1 MNLGVQMSPWETNF
15 TSFDHISRSGT
26 PGSLG
31 SSIFNFEGKFHT
43 VFQIASYQQCKWP
56 LSSFCQN
63 VCSSPNRCEIICH
76 CVFIYISLIISDI
89 EPLFMYLCDISRS
102 SCEVYIS
109 IQLWI
114 LNLQYFGH
122 LIQRTDS
129 LEKTLMLAKTEGRR
143 RRGWERMRWLDGI
156 TIWWTWVWT
165 SSQLV
170 MDREAWCAAVHGVT
184 KIWIQLSD

>member
-15 TSFDHISRSGT
+15 TSFDHISGSGT

-89 EPLFMYLCDISRS
+89 ESLFISLLAICMPSFEKYLFS
-102 SCEVYIS
+102 SF
-109 IQLWI
+109 I
-114 LNLQYFGH
+114 LKSGH
-122 LIQRTDS
+122 VFS
-129 LEKTLMLAKTEGRR
+129 CYCA
-143 RRGWERMRWLDGI
+143 
-156 TIWWTWVWT
+156 VWKN
-165 SSQLV
+165 V
-170 MDREAWCAAVHGVT
+170 
-184 KIWIQLSD
+184 